1 MRTPDVLSVTQ
12 LNYYVKS
19 LIEGDP
25 RLKSIYVVGEISNF
39 TDHYRSGHYYMTLKD
54 DGAAVRAAMFRS
66 ANRNLRFVPEDG
78 MKVIVRARVTLYEA
92 GGQYQ
97 LIIEDM
103 QPDGAGALS
112 IAFEQLKR
120 KLAAEGLFDQAL
132 KKPIPV
138 RSLRIG
144 VVTSETGAVIQDI
157 KNVVS
162 RRYPLARIILAPVQ
176 VQGAAAASQIAE
188 AIGTFNAC
196 SAADVLIVG
205 RGGGS
210 AEDLWAF
217 NEEPVV
223 RAVYDSVIPVISA
236 VGHETD
242 FTLCDFAADVRAPT
256 PSAAAEIAVPD
267 QREEL
272 KYIEG
277 CACECELQLRDRLD
291 SEENRLNRIRE
302 RLSYISPKNMIEQRM
317 QRVDDLFSS
326 ARRNTERILDSR
338 QSELSSVAARLDA
351 MSPLKVIARGYSI
364 TRKNG
369 RVVTSVSDVSRGDP
383 LSVRLTDGELK
394 CEVAGVER
402 LSNLPEV

>member
-1 MRTPDVLSVTQ
+1 MRTPEVLSVTQ

-39 TDHYRSGHYYMTLKD
+39 TDHYRSGHYYLTLKD

-120 KLAAEGLFDQAL
+120 KLAGEGLFDQAH

-162 RRYPLARIILAPVQ
+162 RRYPLATIILAPVQ

-188 AIGTFNAC
+188 AIGAFNAY

-223 RAVYDSVIPVISA
+223 RAVYNSVIPVISA

-277 CACECELQLRDRLD
+277 CAYECELQLRDRLD
-291 SEENRLNRIRE
+291 SEENRLDRLRE
-302 RLSYISPKNMIEQRM
+302 RLAYVSPKNMIEQRM
-317 QRVDDLFSS
+317 QRVDDLFAS
-326 ARRNTERILDSR
+326 ARRNTERILDSKR
-338 QSELSSVAARLDA
+338 SELSAAAARLDA

-383 LSVRLTDGELK
+383 VSVRVSDGELK